1 MPSADVLTFE
11 ALLEPI
17 PGPSPAG
24 VDLRVD
30 LSPTSLY
37 QLIKEDRK
45 SARQTETR
53 IDRRDPDVTQAPDW
67 RPLVERAT
75 RVLREQSKDLEV
87 AAYLIE
93 GLVRVEGFAG
103 LRDGYRLASELVDRF
118 WDQRLYPAPDEP
130 DIESRF
136 AHMLQL
142 NGLDAAGALVV
153 PIAKI
158 PLTEQTPSGEYSR
171 AQHQEATTLAKMAD
185 GRVRQARI
193 DAGATTLETIQKA
206 VAETSTEFYITLFD
220 DLAAAERE
228 FLRFCEVFKAKSGYD
243 PPAASIREALE
254 STRLL
259 LKDLTRSR
267 QLQKAPVTPNVE
279 ASQDGSAPSTEK
291 SMSNGQ
297 IASRDAAL
305 EQLLKIAAFFRQS
318 EPQSVIP
325 YALEQV
331 VHWGRLSLPELLS
344 ELISEEGTRKSVF
357 KQVGIAPSKPS

>member
-1 MPSADVLTFE
+1 
-11 ALLEPI
+11 
-17 PGPSPAG
+17 
-24 VDLRVD
+24 
-30 LSPTSLY
+30 
-37 QLIKEDRK
+37 
-45 SARQTETR
+45 
-53 IDRRDPDVTQAPDW
+53 
-67 RPLVERAT
+67 
-75 RVLREQSKDLEV
+75 
-87 AAYLIE
+87 
-93 GLVRVEGFAG
+93 
-103 LRDGYRLASELVDRF
+103 
-118 WDQRLYPAPDEP
+118 
-130 DIESRF
+130 
-136 AHMLQL
+136 
-142 NGLDAAGALVV
+142 
-153 PIAKI
+153 
-158 PLTEQTPSGEYSR
+158 
-171 AQHQEATTLAKMAD
+171 MAD

-267 QLQKAPVTPNVE
+267 QLQKAPVTPKVE